1 LKYADLNTK
10 ALLMLHQKSLCA
22 RVLLENQVFSGM
34 RPVAGFESHSS
45 PLHYDFFGFI
55 PFRLKNEDA
64 ALVLG
69 ANADK
74 RIIHIYSFKLGAIVK
89 GIEFKF
95 QEKRKQCAMAIIDH
109 SDHTYIVFSGGVGN

>member
-1 LKYADLNTK
+1 
-10 ALLMLHQKSLCA
+10 MLHQKSLCA
-22 RVLLENQVFSGM
+22 RVLLENQVFSAK
-34 RPVAGFESHSS
+34 REVVGFESHGS

-55 PFRLKNEDA
+55 PFRLKNEEA

-74 RIIHIYSFKLGAIVK
+74 RVIHVFSFKLGAIVK

-95 QEKRKQCAMAIIDH
+95 SEKRKQCAMAKVERADE
-109 SDHTYIVFSGGVGN
+109 TFIVFSGGVGN